1 MYKVAFYCDVSGIN
15 GKDISDICIGNPGI
29 GGTQYLF
36 LLVST
41 LLHLN
46 NITKEVIFFCNGKL
60 IFHDVDIPL
69 VEVDSLDEC
78 LKICKEKSID
88 ILVVREYEVIRDIKL
103 FDKYNLKI
111 VLWMHNN
118 ATSKLKR
125 IASSRDYIRKVL
137 CVSEQQYLNMKKASC
152 FPKCGYINNCFPD
165 DFFGNSYREHDR
177 ELVVY
182 IGAVVPQKGVHNL
195 LNIWKYVQDA
205 NPNVK
210 LVIIGGASLRNA
222 KEHQGNLGVA
232 KPKYEKL
239 LLSKIKKI
247 RNSKIEFKGVLSWIE
262 IEKILNRA
270 QVGVVNPSK
279 SMRDETFCLSAIE
292 MESRGIPVVSRLR
305 GDGLCTTIL
314 DELTGYLMKT
324 DKEIADRIVYLLD
337 NHSARGQMGENAKKH
352 AIQFAA
358 SKIIPEWDSMFHE
371 LVERPSI
378 SCTKS
383 IDVKENIIEFLDKVR
398 IYYYKL
404 MKY

>member
-1 MYKVAFYCDVSGIN
+1 MYKVAFYCDMSGIN

-41 LLHLN
+41 LLNLN
-46 NITKEVIFFCNGKL
+46 NSNNEVIFFSNGKM
-60 IFHDVDIPL
+60 IFRDVDIPL
-69 VEVDSLDEC
+69 VEVESLDEC
-78 LKICKEKSID
+78 LKKCKEKLID
-88 ILVVREYEVIRDIKL
+88 ILVVREYEVLRNIKL

-111 VLWMHNN
+111 VVWMHNN

-137 CVSEQQYLNMKKASC
+137 CVSEQQYVNMKKASC

-165 DFFGNSYREHDR
+165 AFFENSCFNHNGK
-177 ELVVY
+177 LVVY
-182 IGAVVPQKGVHNL
+182 IGAIVPQKGVHNL
-195 LNIWKYVQDA
+195 LNIWKYVQEV

-210 LVIIGGASLRNA
+210 LVIIGGASLRNV
-222 KEHQGNLGVA
+222 KEQQGNLGVA

-239 LLSKIKKI
+239 LLSIIKRI
-247 RNSKIEFKGVLSWIE
+247 RNPQIEFKGVLPWIE
-262 IEKILNRA
+262 IEKILNQA

-314 DELTGYLMKT
+314 HECTGYLMKT
-324 DKEIADRIVYLLD
+324 DKEIADRIIYLL
-337 NHSARGQMGENAKKH
+337 NNNSIRCKMGGNAKKH
-352 AIQFAA
+352 AVQFAA
-358 SKIIPEWDSMFHE
+358 SKIIPEWDSMFQE

-378 SCTKS
+378 FCRKS
-383 IDVKENIIEFLDKVR
+383 IDVKENIIELLDKAR
-398 IYYYKL
+398 IYYYKF
-404 MKY
+404 MRY